1 MHKYNFP
8 QSRIDVRDTL
18 LQRIKAID
26 FMEASYILCISLF
39 LFVKEEMLK
48 LLLWLVSR
56 SSIGVNQFTDQ

>member
-48 LLLWLVSR
+48 LLL
-56 SSIGVNQFTDQ
+56 